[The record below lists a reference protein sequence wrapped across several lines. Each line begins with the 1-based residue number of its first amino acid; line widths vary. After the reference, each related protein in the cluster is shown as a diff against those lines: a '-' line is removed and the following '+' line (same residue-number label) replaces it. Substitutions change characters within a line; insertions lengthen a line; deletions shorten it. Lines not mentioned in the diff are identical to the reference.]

1 MTLAFYGV
9 EGLSK
14 GYLNKPIDIGHFEK
28 GLQFLE
34 RHPSVS
40 KDHIGVLGT
49 SKGGDLA
56 LSMAAYLPQVKA
68 VCILNGSITVTG
80 VSSFYNEH
88 QTDAVLPDLDRLR
101 LREDGRNIQ

>member
-49 SKGGDLA
+49 SKGGDLPFQWRHIFHK
-56 LSMAAYLPQVKA
+56 LKLFVY
-68 VCILNGSITVTG
+68 
-80 VSSFYNEH
+80 
-88 QTDAVLPDLDRLR
+88 
-101 LREDGRNIQ
+101 